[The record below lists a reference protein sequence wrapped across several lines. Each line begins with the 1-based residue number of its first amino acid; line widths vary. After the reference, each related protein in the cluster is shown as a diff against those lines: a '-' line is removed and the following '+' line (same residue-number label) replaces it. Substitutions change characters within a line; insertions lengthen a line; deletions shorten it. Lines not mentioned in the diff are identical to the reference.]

1 MINEITELMGFSRNT
16 YFNWKKENRKII
28 LLLEKYFDEQML
40 KEYIS
45 TNKIN
50 KFENK
55 SNDILQINEILIDH
69 IRYQLRDKLKN
80 YTDGSF
86 FDWANK
92 LVPKKYLQKILKDI
106 FIDKT
111 ELNISNSKDELISRI
126 KGLEVTLINKKNQ
139 QQLSDYIQNHLSK
152 IECFVLI
159 QEHEEI
165 MNYKGFWK

>member
-1 MINEITELMGFSRNT
+1 MIDEITELMGFSRNT

-28 LLLEKYFDEQML
+28 SLLEKYFDEQML
-40 KEYIS
+40 KEYIA

-50 KFENK
+50 KFENN
-55 SNDILQINEILIDH
+55 SDEILKINEIFLDH
-69 IRYQLRDKLKN
+69 TKYQLRDKLKN

-92 LVPKKYLQKILKDI
+92 IIPKKYLQKILKDI
-106 FIDKT
+106 FIEKT
-111 ELNISNSKDELISRI
+111 ELNISNSKDELVSRI

-139 QQLSDYIQNHLSK
+139 HQLSDYIQNHLSK
-152 IECFVLI
+152 IECYVLI

-165 MNYKGFWK
+165 MGYKGFWK